1 MIKETQ
7 NSKNFSRSLKRGGET
22 NQTYCVISI
31 GYRRIP
37 AGLRQAGYQ
46 GRWDE
51 AYPDVCEV
59 GVRYWGT
66 ERGDRV
72 CHSGTIYCNN
82 SVENGWMTTEN

>member
-1 MIKETQ
+1 M
-7 NSKNFSRSLKRGGET
+7 
-22 NQTYCVISI
+22 
-31 GYRRIP
+31 
-37 AGLRQAGYQ
+37 RQAGYQ